1 MQKFS
6 IITTTESKPV
16 EIRRLFARNLLL
28 MIARRNIKTF
38 LINFFPSFL
47 SMMLKFIFLIN

>member
-16 EIRRLFARNLLL
+16 EIRRLFTRNLLL